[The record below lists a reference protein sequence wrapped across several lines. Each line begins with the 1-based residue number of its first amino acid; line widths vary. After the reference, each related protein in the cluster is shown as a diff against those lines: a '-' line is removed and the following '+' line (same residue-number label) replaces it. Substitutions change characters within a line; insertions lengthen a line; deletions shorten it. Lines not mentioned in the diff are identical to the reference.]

1 MTELRRQRPQRRPIG
16 TGNVLTAAQRPG
28 FVRRFVNDHD
38 GRVER
43 FLEAGYEIVR
53 NPAADTSDPKAGK
66 ASNLGSPV
74 RKSVGGGMHAVLMEI
89 PADWYAEDQ
98 ANKQREISDVEQSMR
113 RPNVGDGQYGSVDIS
128 Q

>member
-98 ANKQREISDVEQSMR
+98 ANKQREISDVEQSMQ
-113 RPNVGDGQYGSVDIS
+113 RPNVGDGQYGSINIS
-128 Q
+128 K